1 MKVKATEALRKGS
14 VSKQTVFLKEKGTS
28 GKVPAKVTY
37 QGAKRTLVITSR
49 GPLDRHTTYVVTV
62 KRVKD
67 LAGNAW
73 DQKPKKS
80 GAQPLKYSF
89 TTGWPRSPQRSGTR

>member
-1 MKVKATEALRKGS
+1 M
-14 VSKQTVFLKEKGTS
+14 
-28 GKVPAKVTY
+28 
-37 QGAKRTLVITSR
+37 ITPRS
-49 GPLDRHTTYVVTV
+49 PLDRHTTYVVTV

-89 TTGWPRSPQRSGTR
+89 TTG